1 MNEKCEKTK
10 REIENLIEKK
20 KKKKIRGH
28 LIVVS
33 VITYG
38 RDAYQYMV

>member
-1 MNEKCEKTK
+1 M
-10 REIENLIEKK
+10 
-20 KKKKIRGH
+20 IRGH

-38 RDAYQYMV
+38 RDVHQYMVRIILLLLSLPLRNSSTC

>member
-20 KKKKIRGH
+20 KKKDPWTFNCSLCYYIC
-28 LIVVS
+28 
-33 VITYG
+33 
-38 RDAYQYMV
+38 